1 MRKKVIPLLMCAVLA
16 NCSGSDSGSSSD
28 SNSAADSGSTA
39 GSGNGGTA
47 VQLPV
52 VTDYI
57 LESTDTVLTST
68 SQRLENL
75 SIEAFFE
82 QSFTLLNEREIENAI
97 SDGLFD
103 SITTSTPELTNISDE
118 YTRQTGE
125 IYQLILTL
133 LDNYNRSELTP
144 DQQVSYDVF
153 KKDIGYKKAWVDN
166 LSFDYPAT
174 YGFFGW
180 PGSTETFFTQAFTF
194 NTKEQAELYLTLL
207 SQIQRRFSQIETLL
221 DNRASEGIV
230 EPAFTLQFSQNAVA
244 TMANLQPT
252 ATSYYQAFNT
262 QLSGL
267 NNIGLADKNE
277 LLTQAQQ
284 IVEQRVIPAYQSL
297 FAKMAD
303 HLAQAPSAIGF
314 GQFEGG
320 KEFYKFTLNYF
331 TNGDLTPE
339 QVHQLGKDELSR
351 IHQEMS
357 VLFNQLGYPDESIAQ
372 SLSRANSEAPLIAA
386 GEVKKTYEDLIEKA
400 YLELPALFETIPQQ
414 EVIVVGGTSGGYYI
428 AGADDGSRPG
438 AFYANTSSSQPYTT
452 MPTLA
457 YHEAVPGHHLQ
468 IALANEINLPLFR
481 RKMHFTSYIEGWA
494 LYAERLAKEE
504 NWYSGDVYG
513 DLGRLQFEAMRAA
526 RLVVDTGIH
535 YFGWTQTEANNF
547 HLTNVG
553 FNGSIARYSVW
564 PGQATAYTI
573 GMLKILELRQKAQT
587 ELADKFDLKEFHSV
601 VLNNAAI
608 PLDVLEVTVNRYI
621 ENKQ

>member
-1 MRKKVIPLLMCAVLA
+1 MRKKVIPLLMCAILA
-16 NCSGSDSGSSSD
+16 NCSGSDSGS
-28 SNSAADSGSTA
+28 NSASEVDTGSTN
-39 GSGNGGTA
+39 GSNNSATTA
-47 VQLPV
+47 PLPTI
-52 VTDYI
+52 TDYV
-57 LESTDTVLTST
+57 LESNDAVLANA
-68 SQRLENL
+68 SQKLENL
-75 SIEAFFE
+75 TIDVFFE
-82 QSFTLLNEREIENAI
+82 QAFSLLNEREIESAI

-103 SITTSTPELTNISDE
+103 SITTNTPELTNISDQ

-133 LDNYNRSELTP
+133 LDSYNRNELTP
-144 DQQVSYDVF
+144 EQQVSYDVF
-153 KKDIGYKKAWVDN
+153 NKDIGYKKAWVDN

-194 NTKEQAELYLTLL
+194 NNKEQAELYLTLL
-207 SQIQRRFSQIETLL
+207 NQIQRRFLQIETLL

-230 EPAFTLQFSQNAVA
+230 EPEFTLQFSQNAVA
-244 TMANLQPT
+244 TMANSQPT
-252 ATSYYQAFNT
+252 ATSYYQAFNA

-267 NNIGLADKNE
+267 NNISVADKNE
-277 LLTQAQQ
+277 LLAQAQQ
-284 IVEQRVIPAYQSL
+284 IVEQRVLPAYQSL
-297 FAKMAD
+297 FSKMAE
-303 HLAQAPSAIGF
+303 HLAQAPSSIGF
-314 GQFEGG
+314 GQFDGG
-320 KEFYKFTLNYF
+320 KEFYEFTLNYF
-331 TNGDLTPE
+331 TNGELTPE
-339 QVHQLGKDELSR
+339 QIHQLGKDELSR
-351 IHQEMS
+351 IHQEMQT
-357 VLFNQLGYPDESIAQ
+357 LFNQLGYPDESIAQ
-372 SLSRANSEAPLIAA
+372 SLSRANNEAPLIASA
-386 GEVKKTYEDLIEKA
+386 EVKKTYEDLIEKA
-400 YLELPALFETIPQQ
+400 YLELPDLFETIPQQ

-481 RKMHFTSYIEGWA
+481 RKMHFTSFIEGWA

-504 NWYSGDVYG
+504 NWYTGDVYG

-535 YFGWTQTEANNF
+535 YFGWTQTEANDYHVN
-547 HLTNVG
+547 NVG

-573 GMLKILELRQKAQT
+573 GMLKILELRQKAQA
-587 ELADKFDLKEFHSV
+587 ELADRFDLKEFHSV
-601 VLNNAAI
+601 LLNNAAI
-608 PLDVLEVTVNRYI
+608 PLDVLETEVNRYI
-621 ENKQ
+621 ANKQ